1 MFGISFSELCII
13 AFAIFVCVGPK
24 KFPDL
29 LRQAGR
35 LFVQLR
41 RMSNEVKSGW
51 EEIVREAETEA
62 RKPAQKISKEATPPL
77 PPSAHAQPYEPE
89 AKEKKEAIDLL

>member
-1 MFGISFSELCII
+1 MFGISLGELCII
-13 AFAIFVCVGPK
+13 AFAAFLCVGPK

-51 EEIVREAETEA
+51 EDIVREAEA
-62 RKPAQKISKEATPPL
+62 DIQKPVQKISKETTPPL

-89 AKEKKEAIDLL
+89 FKEKKEAIDLL